1 MKRARQGAN
10 QKAKLCSRLR
20 GFALE
25 LTSRAL
31 LKGEAV
37 AAQHAN
43 ILSA

>member
-31 LKGEAV
+31 LKRDAI
-37 AAQHAN
+37 AARLAN